1 MTRNEHDLHCKEIA
15 ETLKKYISGDYFEY
29 DGELYPID
37 SENDFWNSENY
48 SYYLDDDGF
57 YYYDI
62 DGDKV
67 NEIDVEPASLWDYF
81 ENDIYNIDY
90 VVDSNKELEAVRVMI
105 ACGGP
110 NIYINT
116 WDKQVELFWWSE
128 SGKYYLSSDI
138 CDAINDYFEQLW
150 NC

>member
-1 MTRNEHDLHCKEIA
+1 MNKHDEHCKSIA
-15 ETLKKYISGDYFEY
+15 QDLEKYASGDYFLY
-29 DGELYPID
+29 DGDLYPID
-37 SENDFWNSENY
+37 SEDDFWQDGKN

-67 NEIDVEPASLWDYF
+67 DERDVEPATLWDYF
-81 ENDIYNIDY
+81 EDGIYNIDY
-90 VVDSNKELEAVRVMI
+90 VVDSNKELEAVRIMV

-116 WDKQVELFWWSE
+116 WDKQVELFWWTE
-128 SGKYYLSSDI
+128 SGKYYLSNGI
-138 CDAINDYFEQLW
+138 CDEINAYFEELW